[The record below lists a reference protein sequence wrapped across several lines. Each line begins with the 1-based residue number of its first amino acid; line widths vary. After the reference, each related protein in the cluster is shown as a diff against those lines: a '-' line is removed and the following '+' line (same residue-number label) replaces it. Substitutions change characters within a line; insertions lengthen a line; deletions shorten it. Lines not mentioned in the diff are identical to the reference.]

1 MLKALNP
8 YYKGLTKKELIKLL
22 KLKNESVENNKKYK
36 LDTLVKLVRQC
47 NQAYFNVGLT
57 TQGYANIGHVSE
69 YVISNH
75 IFNDCSHVITNGDYD
90 RVDNG
95 VNYEFKSLVLNE
107 PHELKRPAVVIV
119 LVITAKIKGFY
130 RISEENSKNLIG
142 KQINQND
149 IIHYG
154 ELIKPL

>member
-1 MLKALNP
+1 MN
-8 YYKGLTKKELIKLL
+8 KKDLIKLL

-36 LDTLVKLVRQC
+36 LDILIKLVRQC
-47 NQAYFNVGLT
+47 KQNHFNIGLT
-57 TQGYANIGHVSE
+57 VQGYANIGHVSE
-69 YVISNH
+69 YIISNH
-75 IFNDCSHVITNGDYD
+75 IFNDCSHTITNGDYD
-90 RVDNG
+90 RIENG

-107 PHELKRPAVVIV
+107 PHELKRSAVVIV
-119 LVITAKIKGFY
+119 LVITAKLKGFY
-130 RISEENSKNLIG
+130 RISEENSINLLG